1 MHLRGN
7 EVIHHIYRRH
17 YFPFIFSVIK
27 ILAASFPF
35 YFLLFMMQS
44 GMSTGVFYGAFAV
57 ITGLFIL
64 VFCYVSFVYWADKL
78 LVTNFRVIYIN
89 WKLVNVSEEM
99 EAELEAIQ
107 DIHIV
112 EKGIFSFLPFL
123 DYGTLT
129 IATAASEV
137 SVRFEK
143 APDPDE
149 IKRFI
154 FSLK

>member
-1 MHLRGN
+1 MPRN
-7 EVIHHIYRRH
+7 VFYT
-17 YFPFIFSVIK
+17 
-27 ILAASFPF
+27 SFALIT
-35 YFLLFMMQS
+35 LLF
-44 GMSTGVFYGAFAV
+44 VF
-57 ITGLFIL
+57 

-78 LVTNFRVIYIN
+78 LVTNFRVIYVN
-89 WKLVNVSEEM
+89 WKLANVSEEN

-112 EKGIFSFLPFL
+112 EKGILSFLPFL

-137 SVRFEK
+137 SVCFQK
-143 APDPDE
+143 APNPDE